1 MNDMRC
7 SNIDKIIEKLIKYLK
22 HSRILKYLFQF
33 PSIVKHLFF
42 SPMTQQIKWN
52 WKFSKYFWLHRT
64 LLLRIKRTNA
74 QGSKPRSS
82 SQSFTFSFSPINLL
96 LCIFIFMKWWRR
108 GITHDL
114 SGNGGN
120 AISSRNYRKSELNWK
135 PTNVQH

>member
-1 MNDMRC
+1 MWALRGLDALSAFRNERHALLVW
-7 SNIDKIIEKLIKYLK
+7 KLIKYLK
-22 HSRILKYLFQF
+22 HSWILKYLFQF

-82 SQSFTFSFSPINLL
+82 SQSFTFSFSPINKSLTMH
-96 LCIFIFMKWWRR
+96 IYFYEMMTTRDNPRFKWKWWKCNF
-108 GITHDL
+108 I
-114 SGNGGN
+114 
-120 AISSRNYRKSELNWK
+120 
-135 PTNVQH
+135 